1 MIVLSWD
8 GTRHDYPERTATP
21 ALDRLEREG
30 ARAGGLVPV
39 FPSNTFPNHVA
50 LATGTHP
57 DRHGIVGNRF
67 VDAKKGRFSYSN
79 DASWIAAEPVWI
91 AAERQGVRAATFFWV
106 GSETEW
112 NGAAATYRMTP
123 FDSGVPESAKV
134 DQIVAWLDL
143 PAKQRPR
150 LILTWWHG
158 ADHVGHERGPD
169 DPGVEAALREQDA
182 ELGRLL
188 AALDERKAWADTTLF
203 VVSDHGMAQVT
214 RAVDPIP
221 VLRGEGIRATL
232 VRAGGAAYVWLAEP
246 GQQQRALGLLRGIE
260 GVQAAPSD
268 EMPDGLRSFFP
279 GRSGHITLWL
289 EPPAVFAKT
298 GLLARSPGGGQHGFT
313 PEHREMHAIFYAMGR
328 GVPAGLRPE
337 RVHAID
343 LAATVCGLLGI
354 EPPRDSEGRAVPGI
368 QPPARATPV
377 ARP

>member
-8 GTRHDYPERTATP
+8 GTRHDYPERADTP
-21 ALDRLEREG
+21 ALDRIEREG

-67 VDAKKGRFSYSN
+67 IDAERGRFSYSN
-79 DASWIAAEPVWI
+79 DASWIAAEPIWV
-91 AAERQGVRAATFFWV
+91 AAERQGVRAAAFFWV

-112 NGAAATYRMTP
+112 NGVAATYRKAP
-123 FDSGVPESAKV
+123 FDPAVPESAKV

-143 PAKQRPR
+143 PVGQRPG
-150 LILTWWHG
+150 LILSWWHG

-169 DPGVEAALREQDA
+169 HPQIETALRKQDA
-182 ELGRLL
+182 QLGRLL
-188 AALDERKAWADTTLF
+188 SALDERKVWADTTLF
-203 VVSDHGMAQVT
+203 VVSDHGMARVT
-214 RAVDPIP
+214 RPVDPIA
-221 VLRGEGIRATL
+221 VLEGEGISARL
-232 VRAGGAAYVWLAEP
+232 VRAGGAAYVWLEESA
-246 GQQQRALGLLRGIE
+246 QQERALELLRGMD
-260 GVQAAPSD
+260 GVRAAPSD

-279 GRSGHITLWL
+279 HRSGHITLWV
-289 EPPAVFAKT
+289 EPPAVFAKPA
-298 GLLARSPGGGQHGFT
+298 LLTRSMVRGQHGFT
-313 PEHREMHAIFYAMGR
+313 PDHRDMHAIFYAMGR

-368 QPPARATPV
+368 GPQPPV
-377 ARP
+377 RP